1 MKKLVLS
8 LLFVAATLTTVNA
21 SAVVEGDATTAEVT
35 IQPNKVNAFCLAI
48 VKGDTEMVK
57 KMIDLGQDVNEK
69 SNGMTPAMY
78 AARYNKVDIL
88 ELLIAEGANLRARC
102 SKGHTAK
109 YYAKASKAN
118 DALEVLKSA
127 S

>member
-21 SAVVEGDATTAEVT
+21 SATFDNTPTTTTEIAVPE
-35 IQPNKVNAFCLAI
+35 VNAFCLAI

-57 KMIDLGQDVNEK
+57 RLIALGQDVNEK
-69 SNGMTPAMY
+69 SNGKTPAMY
-78 AARYNKVDIL
+78 AARYNKVEIL
-88 ELLIAEGANLRARC
+88 KLLVDNGAKLSTKC

-109 YYAKASKAN
+109 DYAKISNAIEALKYLE
-118 DALEVLKSA
+118 DAA
-127 S
+127 